1 MGSNSLSVTFSVP
14 YEIAAVR
21 PLRQT
26 TLAERQAAL
35 GAAYYNTE
43 LIPQELIY
51 VDLSTDSGVSSLSTN
66 QLTVLTGAKFVEP
79 GMGLAAEGSS
89 ALARLAGAVKGIFG
103 FPFVIP
109 ITQGRAAERIW
120 AKLNVKPGGVVAGN
134 MLFPS
139 TRSHIEMNGA
149 GVVDVIGGAAHDLT
163 SEEPFKGNLDLKKL
177 RAVIAEHG
185 AGKVSCIYIEL
196 GVNACGGQPVSLANL
211 KAVRAIAAAC
221 RIPVFLDACRIL
233 ENSFLIRER
242 EAGYQNRAIREIV
255 EETCAQADGCTM
267 SALKDLLVSSGGL
280 IMTRDEARYRK
291 AAMQCFLDGAQLS
304 GGAMELLTAALED
317 IFSAESYIA
326 HRVGQ
331 VGYLWRRLNGSVPL
345 VHPAGGHGVFIDV
358 KEFLPHLGPENFPAE
373 ALAAFV
379 YRIAGVRLTKGAPP
393 APSQSAR
400 GIELLR
406 LAVPARKYLC
416 GHLNDVAEALLYA
429 HANRTGIKGLRRIEE
444 PSRGKYDPAHFTP
457 L

>member
-1 MGSNSLSVTFSVP
+1 MENSPLGVTFSVP
-14 YEIAAVR
+14 YEIAVVR

-26 TLAERQAAL
+26 TPGEREEALRAAH
-35 GAAYYNTE
+35 YNTE

-66 QLTVLTGAKFVEP
+66 QLAVLTGAKFAEP
-79 GMGLAAEGSS
+79 GMGLAAEGS
-89 ALARLAGAVKGIFG
+89 LVFARLAAAVKRVFG

-109 ITQGRAAERIW
+109 TTQGRAAERIW
-120 AKLNVKPGGVVAGN
+120 AKLNIKPGTVVAGN

-139 TRSHIEMNGA
+139 TRTHIEMNGA
-149 GVVDVIGGAAHDLT
+149 SMVDVIVDASYDPR
-163 SEEPFKGNLDLKKL
+163 SEESFKGNLDLDKL

-185 AGKVSCIYIEL
+185 AGKVSCIYVEL

-211 KAVRAIAAAC
+211 NAVRAVAAADK
-221 RIPVFLDACRIL
+221 IPVYLDACRIL
-233 ENSFLIRER
+233 ENSFFIQER
-242 EAGYQNRAIREIV
+242 EPGYLGRTIREIV
-255 EETCAQADGCTM
+255 GETCAQADGCTM
-267 SALKDLLVSSGGL
+267 SALKDLLVPSGGL
-280 IMTRDEARYRK
+280 IMTRSEASYRN

-317 IFSAESYIA
+317 IFAAESYIS

-331 VGYLWRRLNGSVPL
+331 VDYLWRRLSGGLPL

-358 KEFLPHLGPENFPAE
+358 SEFLPHLKPEHFPAE

-379 YRIAGVRLTKGAPP
+379 YQISGIRLTKGAPP
-393 APSQSAR
+393 APGQRAR
-400 GIELLR
+400 GTELLR
-406 LAVPARKYLC
+406 LAVPARKYLR
-416 GHLNDVAEALLYA
+416 GHMNDVAEALLHA
-429 HANRTGIKGLRRIEE
+429 HAKRTDINGLRRIEE
-444 PSRGKYDPAHFTP
+444 PNRGKYDPARFTP